1 MDGTGWIKVCAER
14 YGGRMDGTGWSKMVR
29 DTGRR
34 MDGTG
39 ESKVCGERYGE
50 KDEWKRME

>member
-14 YGGRMDGTGWSKMVR
+14 YRGRMDGTGWSKMVR